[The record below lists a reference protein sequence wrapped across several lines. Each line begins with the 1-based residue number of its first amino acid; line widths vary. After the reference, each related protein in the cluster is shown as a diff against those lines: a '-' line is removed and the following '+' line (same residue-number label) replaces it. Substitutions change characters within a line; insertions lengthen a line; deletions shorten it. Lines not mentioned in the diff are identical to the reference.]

1 MKPGESQTLT
11 LTLSPKDLASFL
23 ESKSAWIAEAGE
35 YKVLVGASSL
45 DIKQTAS
52 FTVAKEITVEK
63 VKKAFEL
70 DSKFTE
76 LKP

>member
-1 MKPGESQTLT
+1 
-11 LTLSPKDLASFL
+11 
-23 ESKSAWIAEAGE
+23 
-35 YKVLVGASSL
+35 LVGASSL

-52 FTVAKEITVEK
+52 FKVEKEITVEK
-63 VKKAFEL
+63 VKKSFEL